1 MKIVLS
7 YCEDPLTLSRAS
19 AACKTWNAV
28 LADPTNSKMW
38 FDFHNFARLKGPVLK
53 YHRPLGWP
61 KTGSSY
67 TLAALLAPRS
77 NEDAAGTL
85 RALRSCHRMTK
96 EELAVTINYD
106 AKESKNFDHGGFG
119 FWGGD
124 HDDIMSDYEV
134 GYLAYAGGVNIGTA
148 GCQLICVDSG
158 YVVDSYSEWNTTLML
173 VAPGEKAVSIVEF
186 NDCGEGDPDANTLS
200 DPTLQKVANLLGT
213 TVEWSDADLIATI
226 MHLCGGCNCSSG
238 SGGGR
243 GVPSIEGISNC
254 TINHVHAIITDDPEV
269 TAASKQGFPGYELV
283 HANYEWCP
291 HHYYMRGIDKGSAP
305 VDPDGPRRW
314 E

>member
-106 AKESKNFDHGGFG
+106 AKESKNFDHGVFG

-148 GCQLICVDSG
+148 GCQLICVDS
-158 YVVDSYSEWNTTLML
+158 WQRWR
-173 VAPGEKAVSIVEF
+173 VAPDHRHRCCLLPLHQEARSGHASRWSSSF
-186 NDCGEGDPDANTLS
+186 PRNAT
-200 DPTLQKVANLLGT
+200 PTQ
-213 TVEWSDADLIATI
+213 
-226 MHLCGGCNCSSG
+226 
-238 SGGGR
+238 
-243 GVPSIEGISNC
+243 
-254 TINHVHAIITDDPEV
+254 
-269 TAASKQGFPGYELV
+269 
-283 HANYEWCP
+283 
-291 HHYYMRGIDKGSAP
+291 
-305 VDPDGPRRW
+305 PR
-314 E
+314 